1 MNESSKRKRN
11 RGWLW
16 LLLVPYIVTL
26 FPQFYSTY
34 QPTLWGFPFFYW
46 YQFLWVIL
54 SALLTWFVYVV
65 TK

>member
-1 MNESSKRKRN
+1 MDDSSKRKAKR
-11 RGWLW
+11 RWLW

-26 FPQFYSTY
+26 FPQLYSSY
-34 QPTLWGFPFFYW
+34 EPTLWGFPFFYW

-54 SALLTWFVYVV
+54 SALLTWFVYVI